1 MVTASGR
8 GDDETMTPH
17 RPHRTA
23 RHLLIGTAL
32 IAAVAIGIGA
42 WLFIMDLRM
51 ADALGVGL
59 LLGGVLM
66 VLGVVV
72 LLACVIAILILS
84 RRKTATIVHTSGD
97 RLGT

>member
-1 MVTASGR
+1 
-8 GDDETMTPH
+8 MTPH

-23 RHLLIGTAL
+23 RRLLIGTAL

-84 RRKTATIVHTSGD
+84 RRKTA
-97 RLGT
+97 